1 MSSWMRMVV
10 GIVAFVV
17 VGAAEAVAC
26 TSAVVSGRATPD
38 GRPLLWKQR
47 DTETMPNALAGFQG
61 ERFRFVG
68 VVNADSSSTEQVWM
82 GANEAGL
89 ALMNTASY
97 NMDYEPA
104 WEGSTERAGVLMMR
118 ALGTCA
124 TAAEFERLLDETDGA
139 RETESNFGVID
150 ATGAAAYYEA
160 HPYAWVKFDA
170 TDPLVAPDGT
180 LIRTNFSATG
190 AGDRGYGFIRHET
203 AHDHFVW
210 RMAMAG
216 SITADFL
223 VLEAARS
230 LRHSL
235 LGTDLWRGPLPRDAG
250 DRTIINFNDYVA
262 RYHTVSAM
270 VVEGVRPGED
280 ASLTTLWT
288 VLGCPLTTPVFP
300 VWVDGDA
307 DLPAVLRGGA
317 GGESPLNRA
326 SLDLKP
332 RLWPLGKGS
341 GHNYL
346 DLAALI
352 NAAGTGILQRVLAED
367 RRTLAETRPLLDAWR
382 GEGTRDARA
391 ARRLQARIAER
402 LMDFYEGA
410 D

>member
-1 MSSWMRMVV
+1 MR
-10 GIVAFVV
+10 VALGLVAAVV
-17 VGAAEAVAC
+17 VGAAAAEAC
-26 TSAVVSGRATPD
+26 TSAVVSGRATAD

-47 DTETMPNALAGFQG
+47 DTETLPNALKGFAG

-68 VVNADSSSTEQVWM
+68 VVNADSSAAEQVWM

-89 ALMNTASY
+89 AVMNTASY

-104 WEGSTERAGVLMMR
+104 WEGSTERGGAFMLR
-118 ALGTCA
+118 ALGSCA
-124 TAAEFERLLDETDGA
+124 TAAEFERLLDETDGE

-160 HPYAWVKFDA
+160 HPFAWVKFDA
-170 TDPLVAPDGT
+170 TDPLVAPDGY

-190 AGDRGYGFIRHET
+190 ADDRGFGFIRHET
-203 AHDHFVW
+203 ASELFVW
-210 RMAMAG
+210 ELATAG
-216 SITADFL
+216 AVTADFL
-223 VLEAARS
+223 ILEAARS

-235 LGTDLWRGPLPRDAG
+235 LGTDLWRGPRPRDAG
-250 DRTIINFNDYVA
+250 DRTIIPFNDYVA
-262 RYHTVSAM
+262 RYYTVSAM

-288 VLGCPLTTPVFP
+288 VLGCPLATPVFP

-307 DLPAVLRGGA
+307 DLPEILRGGA
-317 GGESPLNRA
+317 EAEARLNRA

-341 GHNYL
+341 GPNYL

-352 NAAGTGILQRVLAED
+352 NAAGTGVLQRVLAED

-382 GEGTRDARA
+382 QAGARDERA

-402 LMDFYEGA
+402 LAAFYGSA

>member
-1 MSSWMRMVV
+1 MTRSMR
-10 GIVAFVV
+10 IRVAI
-17 VGAAEAVAC
+17 VGALMVGSAEAAAC

-47 DTETMPNALAGFQG
+47 DTETFPNALAGFRG

-68 VVNADSSSTEQVWM
+68 VVNADSSAAEQVWM

-89 ALMNTASY
+89 AVMNTASY

-104 WEGSTERAGVLMMR
+104 WEGSTERAGALMLR

-124 TAAEFERLLDETDGA
+124 TAAEFERLLDETNGA
-139 RETESNFGVID
+139 RETESNFGVVD
-150 ATGAAAYYEA
+150 ATGAAAFYEA
-160 HPYAWVKFDA
+160 HPYAWVEFDA
-170 TDPLVAPDGT
+170 ADPLVAPDGY

-216 SITADFL
+216 SVSADFL
-223 VLEAARS
+223 ILEAARS

-235 LGTDLWRGPLPRDAG
+235 LGTDLWHGPLPRDAG
-250 DRTIINFNDYVA
+250 DRTLINFNDYLA
-262 RYHTVSAM
+262 RYHTASAM

-280 ASLTTLWT
+280 PSLTTLWT

-300 VWVDGDA
+300 VWVAGDA
-307 DLPAVLRGGA
+307 DLPEILRGGA
-317 GGESPLNRA
+317 GAEAWLNRA
-326 SLDLKP
+326 GLDLKP
-332 RLWPLGKGS
+332 RLWPLAKGS
-341 GHNYL
+341 GPNYL

-352 NAAGTGILQRVLAED
+352 NAAGTGVLQRVLAED
-367 RRTLAETRPLLDAWR
+367 RVTLAETRPLLDAWR
-382 GEGTRDARA
+382 REGARDERG
-391 ARRLQARIAER
+391 ARRLQERIAGR
-402 LMDFYEGA
+402 LRAFYGGA